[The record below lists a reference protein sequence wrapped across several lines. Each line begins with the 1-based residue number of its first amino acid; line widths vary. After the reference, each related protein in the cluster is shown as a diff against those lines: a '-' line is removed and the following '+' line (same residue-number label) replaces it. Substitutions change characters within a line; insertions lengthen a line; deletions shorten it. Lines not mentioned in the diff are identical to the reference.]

1 MWDYFSCWHNGDDMG
16 ERVIMKFEFD
26 LTMEEYISIL
36 AALQTTLENKIR
48 AFDKKYLPKD
58 LMEDCENDICN
69 LSEAYKKMRGETQ

>member
-1 MWDYFSCWHNGDDMG
+1 MRNFNACVGNNFNLG
-16 ERVIMKFEFD
+16 EWVIMKFEFD

-69 LSEAYKKMRGETQ
+69 LREAYRKMRGETQ